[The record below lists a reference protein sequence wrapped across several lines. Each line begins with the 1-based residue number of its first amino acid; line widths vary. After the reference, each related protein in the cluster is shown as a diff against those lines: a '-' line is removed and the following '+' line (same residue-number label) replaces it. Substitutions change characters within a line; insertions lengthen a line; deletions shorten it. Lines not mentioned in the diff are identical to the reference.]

1 MVGMLLTG
9 IFATKAVN
17 GAGNDGLF
25 YGNAAFFFTQLKA
38 MAIAVGYSFV
48 VSYAI
53 FKFIN
58 FILPLRVSSE
68 EEEMGLD
75 ASQHNEKY
83 VQGTLLVHT
92 RENGKMRDREVEVM
106 IEKGTAEEVI

>member
-1 MVGMLLTG
+1 MVGMIMTG

-38 MAIAVGYSFV
+38 MAIAVAYSFT
-48 VSYAI
+48 VSFLI

-68 EEEMGLD
+68 EEVLGLD
-75 ASQHNEKY
+75 ATQHNEKY
-83 VQGTLLVHT
+83 LQGTLLVHDT
-92 RENGKMRDREVEVM
+92 GKMEESL
-106 IEKGTAEEVI
+106 IETEK